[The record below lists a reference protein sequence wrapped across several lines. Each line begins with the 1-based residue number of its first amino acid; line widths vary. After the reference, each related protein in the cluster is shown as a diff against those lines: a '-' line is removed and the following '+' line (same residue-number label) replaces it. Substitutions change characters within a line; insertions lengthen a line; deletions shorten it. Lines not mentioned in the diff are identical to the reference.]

1 MRVVPICDPARREDW
16 CLRLQAIGA
25 EIGEGID
32 GGEADLVLVVEPAV
46 AGIGTLFA
54 RLEGPGA
61 PPVVVLSDD
70 EALARACA
78 LIGALLLPAGLGD
91 AALGLALR
99 FTGRLAGEAGR
110 RRSLEGQRDALDVE
124 RRALRS
130 LAPFQA
136 DGMILGA
143 ATGRYRA
150 QRLLASGAAL
160 VMVVAIDEQAAW
172 AAAFGRDA
180 AARTE
185 AAVAALLV
193 GAPARLGDIL
203 HSRGALAG
211 WGLWLAGQ
219 DRAAASAIANRLL
232 DLIEARHLR
241 HDRSRADSAVTIS
254 IGIAPAPAESAAS
267 EAEARASHALAHAAA
282 LGGNRIRWSG

>member
-1 MRVVPICDPARREDW
+1 MRIALICEPARRDGW
-16 CLRLQAIGA
+16 CGRLRHLGA
-25 EIGEGID
+25 EVRD
-32 GGEADLVLVVEPAV
+32 DFPVDLALVIEPAA
-46 AGIGTLFA
+46 AGIGSLFA
-54 RLEGPGA
+54 RLEGPDA
-61 PPVVVLSDD
+61 PPVAVLSDD
-70 EALARACA
+70 ETLAPACA
-78 LIGALLLPAGLGD
+78 LIGALLLPTGLGD

-99 FTGRLAGEAGR
+99 FAGRLAGEAGR
-110 RRSLEGQRDALDVE
+110 RRSLEGQRDVLDGE

-130 LAPFQA
+130 LAPFEA
-136 DGMILGA
+136 GGMILGT

-150 QRLLASGAAL
+150 QRLLAAGPAL
-160 VMVVAIDEQAAW
+160 VMVIAIDEQANW

-185 AAVAALLV
+185 AAVAGLLV
-193 GAPARLGDIL
+193 GAPGRLGDIL
-203 HSRGALAG
+203 HSRGALEG

-219 DRAAASAIANRLL
+219 DRAAASAIAHRLL
-232 DLIEARHLR
+232 DLLEARHLF

-267 EAEARASHALAHAAA
+267 EAEARAWQALGHAAA